1 MTYESLN
8 SDNEKKNW
16 FIDWLKKEAEILDG
30 KYESSDNHVF
40 ETPDGDVIAAKD
52 VVGYLLATLT
62 NETVNIK

>member
-8 SDNEKKNW
+8 LDNEKKNW

-30 KYESSDNHVF
+30 KYESTDNLVF